1 MKLSIDTCAYSK
13 LCLQHSSALV
23 DCVDEADEIC
33 LSTIVMGELF
43 TGFGLGKRE
52 KENRESL
59 ANFLELEEVKV
70 IPVDASIADRYAI
83 LVKILRKQGTPI
95 PTNDIWIAA
104 TALET
109 GTRLVTY
116 DSHFDCVPGLVVIA
130 P

>member
-1 MKLSIDTCAYSK
+1 MKISLDTCSYSK
-13 LCLQHSSALV
+13 MCLQAPDLV
-23 DCVDEADEIC
+23 DCIEEAEEIY
-33 LSTIVMGELF
+33 LSTIVIGELF

-52 KENRESL
+52 KENREALTS
-59 ANFLELEEVKV
+59 FLELQDVKV
-70 IPVDASIADRYAI
+70 IDIDVSIADRYAI

-95 PTNDIWIAA
+95 PMNDIWIAA

-116 DSHFDCVPGLVVIA
+116 DSHFNCVPGLVIIA